1 MRLVIITFFLLN
13 TVCGELAA
21 QNTIIGNSSVF
32 ADERIDSL
40 LQLHIDHNSV
50 FPVFQGYRIQVLMA
64 SGNDALDITEEAK
77 AEFIEDYPD
86 IPVYLTFGEPNY
98 RVRVG
103 DFRTRLEAE
112 KFLQQ
117 INRKYPGAWVTQDNI
132 NFPKLSKYTKNHSY
146 E

>member
-1 MRLVIITFFLLN
+1 MRKGIVCLFLVLSFGL
-13 TVCGELAA
+13 EA
-21 QNTIIGNSSVF
+21 QNPVKGSAVVI

-40 LQLHIDHNSV
+40 LQLHIDHNAE
-50 FPVFQGYRIQVLMA
+50 FPVVQGYRIQIFMA
-64 SGNDALDITEEAK
+64 SGNDALDK
-77 AEFIEDYPD
+77 AEETKEEFLEKYPD

-112 KFLQQ
+112 KFLET
-117 INRKYPGAWVTQDNI
+117 INRKYAGAWVTQDLI
-132 NFPKLSKYTKNHSY
+132 NFPTLSNYNKNQSY